1 MISSSVFL
9 NSIVSI
15 MVNFAYILATVLVN
29 NYKSTINGSVTLIYN
44 VLYIFLTP
52 IVFYL
57 NIPIVNYEKLI
68 LTDIKLYGISIA

>member
-1 MISSSVFL
+1 
-9 NSIVSI
+9 
-15 MVNFAYILATVLVN
+15 MVDFAYILATVLVN